1 LLPAQ
6 TARDVARRRAAS
18 LPSRE
23 GPSRGVARRRVF
35 KKCMQ
40 NYCFAARR
48 RATSRGAA
56 QLSGKKAAQIE
67 PVSISAALMPL
78 S

>member
-1 LLPAQ
+1 
-6 TARDVARRRAAS
+6 
-18 LPSRE
+18 
-23 GPSRGVARRRVF
+23 
-35 KKCMQ
+35 MQ